1 MTIDMFREFF
11 LWCLI
16 LNMCL
21 LMLWFLIITLGHSL
35 IYRVHGK
42 WFKMPEE
49 KFYSTHYKGMMYFK
63 ISIFLFNLV
72 PYLALLIIK

>member
-1 MTIDMFREFF
+1 MTVDMLREFF

-21 LMLWFLIITLGHSL
+21 LMLWFLIITLGRSF

-49 KFYSTHYKGMMYFK
+49 KFY
-63 ISIFLFNLV
+63 
-72 PYLALLIIK
+72 